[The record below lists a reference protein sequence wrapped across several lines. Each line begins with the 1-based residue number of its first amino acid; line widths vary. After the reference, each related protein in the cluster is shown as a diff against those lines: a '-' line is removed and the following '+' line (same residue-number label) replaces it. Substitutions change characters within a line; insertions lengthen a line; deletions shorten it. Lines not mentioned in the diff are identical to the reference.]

1 MTRKNHIIAFAV
13 LVVLAMALYPPWVQ
27 TYTRQGM
34 TPSQRPAG
42 YAALWDPP
50 EMPGSRLVGL
60 RLDIARLGVQIIA
73 VAAGTALL
81 ILITD
86 RRRTRAGEPESATD
100 SDREV

>member
-1 MTRKNHIIAFAV
+1 MTRKNHIIALAL

-50 EMPGSRLVGL
+50 EVGPVVSRGL
-60 RLDIARLGVQIIA
+60 RLDIARLSVQIIA
-73 VAAGTALL
+73 LAAGTALL

-86 RRRTRAGEPESATD
+86 RRRTRAEVGI
-100 SDREV
+100 DRQEN